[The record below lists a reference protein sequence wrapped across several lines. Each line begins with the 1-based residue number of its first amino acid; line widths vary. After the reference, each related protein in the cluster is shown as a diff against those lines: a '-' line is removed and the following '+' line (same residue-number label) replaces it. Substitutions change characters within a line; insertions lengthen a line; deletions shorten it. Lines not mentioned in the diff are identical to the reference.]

1 MYKLIIA
8 DDEKIIQEGLAH
20 FVDWEEMG
28 FEVVR
33 TLGDGE
39 EVIEFLE
46 SEPVDV
52 VLTDIKMPHATGID
66 IARYVKEGDIPC
78 KVVFISS
85 HKEFELAH
93 QAIKYGVENY
103 ILKPTDYNE
112 VEEVFRKI
120 KKELDTKAADI
131 EARQK
136 MEKRWEEMY
145 PALTEKF
152 VSSLIMGDAWNH
164 KEDIERRMKLLYP
177 EVDVQHCAC
186 ILATLEIC
194 DYEHFLQNK
203 WNYTAEQF
211 DDAILNYFSIY
222 RETGFFHIIYKYK
235 GKIRFFMIMKEFGRN
250 AKENS
255 SLCVSRVNRFAEQ
268 MRDIYNLQIS
278 LEIDRIFENIYQVM
292 DMREEIIRM
301 SIRRDG
307 DELYLQEQKKLLIS
321 HVISGNMG
329 NAQSVMQSILQG
341 LSEDTM
347 NYRIHVVIDVF
358 SAICSLLQEN
368 QPDLFTKIQPYVDY
382 KSIMNMSTG
391 AELVFYCDNMFD
403 KLKLWE
409 SDSEKFDKS
418 AFVDRVKEYIA
429 EHIYEDILLE
439 DAANEMYLS
448 ITHLRRLFKTQMGET
463 FLQYVT
469 RKKMEKAVELL
480 ADPRLKVC
488 QIGEK
493 LGYKTPRYFSKL
505 FYNFMGY
512 YPNQYRKEVLKL
524 GEVPDEEESV

>member
-1 MYKLIIA
+1 M
-8 DDEKIIQEGLAH
+8 
-20 FVDWEEMG
+20 
-28 FEVVR
+28 
-33 TLGDGE
+33 
-39 EVIEFLE
+39 
-46 SEPVDV
+46 
-52 VLTDIKMPHATGID
+52 
-66 IARYVKEGDIPC
+66 
-78 KVVFISS
+78 
-85 HKEFELAH
+85 
-93 QAIKYGVENY
+93 
-103 ILKPTDYNE
+103 
-112 VEEVFRKI
+112 
-120 KKELDTKAADI
+120 
-131 EARQK
+131 
-136 MEKRWEEMY
+136 
-145 PALTEKF
+145 
-152 VSSLIMGDAWNH
+152 
-164 KEDIERRMKLLYP
+164 
-177 EVDVQHCAC
+177 
-186 ILATLEIC
+186 
-194 DYEHFLQNK
+194 
-203 WNYTAEQF
+203 
-211 DDAILNYFSIY
+211 
-222 RETGFFHIIYKYK
+222 
-235 GKIRFFMIMKEFGRN
+235 
-250 AKENS
+250 
-255 SLCVSRVNRFAEQ
+255 
-268 MRDIYNLQIS
+268 
-278 LEIDRIFENIYQVM
+278 
-292 DMREEIIRM
+292 
-301 SIRRDG
+301 
-307 DELYLQEQKKLLIS
+307 
-321 HVISGNMG
+321 
-329 NAQSVMQSILQG
+329 
-341 LSEDTM
+341 
-347 NYRIHVVIDVF
+347 IDVF